1 MNESRKVALVTGAG
15 SGVGKA
21 SALALAR
28 QGYTVVLSGRR
39 REPLEAVVNEGTS
52 RGFEMRAVPA
62 DVGSPS
68 SVEAL
73 FAEISTSFG
82 RLDLLFNNAGVS
94 APPIPIED
102 QSYDQWM
109 NVINTNLG
117 GAFLC
122 TKYAFRLMK
131 GQRPQGGRIVNNGS
145 VSAHMPRPHSAPY
158 TASKHGVTGLTRA
171 TALDGRSFDIACG
184 QIDIGNASTDMSAP
198 VAGGVLQADG
208 STLVEPQMDVENVA
222 RAVAYMASLPLNA
235 NILFLTVMATKMPF
249 VGRG

>member
-1 MNESRKVALVTGAG
+1 MNESRKVALVTGGG

-39 REPLEAVVNEGTS
+39 REPLEAAANEGA
-52 RGFEMRAVPA
+52 GLGLEMKAVPA
-62 DVGSPS
+62 DVCSPS
-68 SVEAL
+68 SVESL
-73 FAEISTSFG
+73 FAEVLARFG

-94 APPIPIED
+94 TPPIPIED
-102 QSYDQWM
+102 QSYDQWV
-109 NVINTNLG
+109 NVINTNMG

-131 GQRPQGGRIVNNGS
+131 AQRPRGGRIINNGS
-145 VSAHMPRPHSAPY
+145 VSAHMPRPHSVPY

-171 TALDGRSFDIACG
+171 TALDGRPYDIACG

-198 VAGGVLQADG
+198 VVGGVLQADG
-208 STLVEPQMDVENVA
+208 STLAEPQMDVENVA

>member
-1 MNESRKVALVTGAG
+1 MEEGRKVALVTGGG

-28 QGYTVVLSGRR
+28 QGYVVVLSGRR
-39 REPLEAVVNEGTS
+39 REPLEAAVDLGA
-52 RGFEMRAVPA
+52 GLGLEMRAIPA
-62 DVGSPS
+62 DVCSPS
-68 SVEAL
+68 SVAAL
-73 FAEISTSFG
+73 FEEISASLS

-94 APPIPIED
+94 AAPVPVED
-102 QSYDQWM
+102 LSYEEWTR
-109 NVINTNLG
+109 VVNTNLG

-131 GQRPQGGRIVNNGS
+131 AQRPRGGRIINNGS
-145 VSAHMPRPHSAPY
+145 VSAQMPRPHSVPY

-171 TALDGRSFDIACG
+171 IALDGRPYDIACG

-208 STLVEPQMDVENVA
+208 STLVEAQMDVENVA

-235 NILFLTVMATKMPF
+235 NALFLTVMATKMPF

>member
-1 MNESRKVALVTGAG
+1 MNESRKVALITGGG

-28 QGYTVVLSGRR
+28 QGYSVVLSGRR
-39 REPLEAVVNEGTS
+39 QEPLGAVVNEGAS
-52 RGFEMRAVPA
+52 LGFEMKAVPA

-68 SVEAL
+68 SVESL
-73 FAEISTSFG
+73 FGEVSERFG

-94 APPIPIED
+94 APAVPIED
-102 QSYDQWM
+102 QSYDQWLD
-109 NVINTNLG
+109 VINTNLG

-131 GQRPQGGRIVNNGS
+131 AQRPRGGRIINNGS

-171 TALDGRSFDIACG
+171 TALDGRSYDIACG

-198 VAGGVLQADG
+198 VTSGVLQADG

-222 RAVAYMASLPLNA
+222 LAVAFMASLPLNA
-235 NILFLTVMATKMPF
+235 NVMFLTVMATKMPF
-249 VGRG
+249 VGRV